1 MVEKDFI
8 GKTVV
13 VTEGAGIIGKAIGT
27 AFAGAGARVA
37 VCDRNLDAARDAA
50 RALRAS
56 SADAE
61 GFQVDLGRRG
71 DLAANYATIIARFGQ
86 IDVLINNDNTELAE
100 DERAPLHE
108 FDMERYDQIVN
119 AGIKGLFSF
128 SQLCAQDMVKRK
140 GGCIVNITSIRG
152 LIPVANQTPVVA
164 VSAAVVGMTRM
175 WGLELKN
182 ENIRVNAIAAGI
194 TSCNDPRKLA
204 HLAIQRPATPADIAS
219 AALFLASP
227 GASYITGVV
236 LPVDGGLSAG
246 YVRSF

>member
-1 MVEKDFI
+1 MAEKDFI
-8 GKTVV
+8 GKIVV
-13 VTEGAGIIGKAIGT
+13 VTAGAGIVGKAISA

-37 VCDRNLDAARDAA
+37 VCDKDLDAARDVAK
-50 RALRAS
+50 ALRAS
-56 SADAE
+56 GADTE
-61 GFQVDLGRRG
+61 GFQVDLGQRWE
-71 DLAANYATIIARFGQ
+71 LAANCAAIVARFGQ
-86 IDVLINNDNTELAE
+86 IDVLINNDNTDLAE

-128 SQLCAQDMVKRK
+128 SQLCAQDMATRK
-140 GGCIVNITSIRG
+140 SGCIVNVTSIRG

-164 VSAAVVGMTRM
+164 VSAAVIGMTRM
-175 WGLELKN
+175 WGVELKN
-182 ENIRVNAIAAGI
+182 EHIRVNAVAAGI

-204 HLAIQRPATPADIAS
+204 HLAIQRPADPADIAS
-219 AALFLASP
+219 ATLFLASP
-227 GASYITGVV
+227 NASYITGVI